1 MTTKR
6 EYVEPFSITCRKCG
20 HINVFEQPYAY
31 HAGFGDQGFL
41 YNDDGNLTLTWSVY
55 DTEYVKITGHQNPW
69 VITEEKRQKFE
80 DWLPPAPK
88 GGKWKFKNPGRCLK
102 CQSEIIPP
110 IGKNIYYVLYE
121 GSVVV
126 DGLVSGSPK
135 GLITLK

>member
-6 EYVEPFSITCRKCG
+6 EYVKPFSITCRKCG
-20 HINVFEQPYAY
+20 HINVFDQPYAY

-41 YNDDGNLTLTWSVY
+41 YNDEGNLTLTWSVY
-55 DTEYVKITGHQNPW
+55 DADYVKITGPSNPW
-69 VITEEKRQKFE
+69 AITEEKRKAFE

-88 GGKWKFKNPGRCLK
+88 GGRWKFENPGRCLK

-110 IGKNIYYVLYE
+110 IRKNIYYVLYE

-126 DGLVSGSPK
+126 DELTPGSPNGLV
-135 GLITLK
+135 TLK